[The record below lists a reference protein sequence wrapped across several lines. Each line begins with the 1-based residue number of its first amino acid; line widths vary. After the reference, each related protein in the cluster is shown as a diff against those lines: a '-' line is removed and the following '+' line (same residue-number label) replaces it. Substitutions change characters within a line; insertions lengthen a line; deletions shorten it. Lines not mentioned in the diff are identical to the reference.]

1 MLDHMDKYRKMSD
14 NDLIAAVRDGD
25 DRAFNALF
33 LRWYPQVERFLL
45 SLVKDAPL
53 AQDLAQG
60 VFMKVWLYRE
70 RLDPSLSLKNY
81 LIVLA
86 RNAALDVFKSKR
98 HLMRTA
104 DTDTPPRRPA
114 PDRTEFRAEFNEAHS
129 RINDIIDK
137 MPPQRRLI
145 FQMSRYE
152 QRSHEE
158 IATQLGIS
166 VRTVEK
172 HIQLA
177 LQELRKHLN

>member
-1 MLDHMDKYRKMSD
+1 MTFHMDKYRKMSD
-14 NDLIAAVRDGD
+14 SDLIAAVRDGD

-33 LRWYPQVERFLL
+33 LRWYPQVERFIL

-53 AQDLAQG
+53 AEDLAQG
-60 VFMKVWLYRE
+60 VFMKVWLYRD
-70 RLDPSLSLKNY
+70 RLNPSLSLKNY
-81 LIVLA
+81 LAVLS

-98 HLMRTA
+98 HLMMA
-104 DTDTPPRRPA
+104 DTDTPVRKPA
-114 PDRTEFRAEFNEAHS
+114 PEHTEFQAEYNEAHF
-129 RINDIIDK
+129 RITELIDK

-145 FQMSRYE
+145 FQLSRYE
-152 QRSHEE
+152 QLSHEQ

>member
-1 MLDHMDKYRKMSD
+1 MTFHMDKYRKMSD
-14 NDLIAAVRDGD
+14 SDLIAAVRDGD

-45 SLVKDAPL
+45 TLVKDVPL
-53 AQDLAQG
+53 AEDLAQG
-60 VFMKVWLYRE
+60 VFMKVWLHRD
-70 RLDPSLSLKNY
+70 RLNPTLSLKNY
-81 LIVLA
+81 LAVLA

-98 HLMRTA
+98 HLTTT
-104 DTDTPPRRPA
+104 DTDTPSREPA
-114 PDRTEFRAEFNEAHS
+114 PEHTEFQAEFNEVHF
-129 RINDIIDK
+129 RIAKLIEN
-137 MPPQRRLI
+137 MPPQRRQI
-145 FQMSRYE
+145 FQLSRYE
-152 QRSHEE
+152 QLSHEQ